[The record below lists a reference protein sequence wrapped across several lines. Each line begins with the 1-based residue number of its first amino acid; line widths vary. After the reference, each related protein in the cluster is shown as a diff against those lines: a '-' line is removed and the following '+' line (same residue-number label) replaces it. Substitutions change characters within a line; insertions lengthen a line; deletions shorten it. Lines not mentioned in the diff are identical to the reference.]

1 MGLLDQSTSSLG
13 GDGQAGSLVQG
24 LMGMVNSPEIGGLEG
39 VVQKFKDGGL
49 TSAVTS
55 WISTGDNISV
65 SAEQIQSVLGNEHVQ
80 QLADKMGVDTQTA
93 SASIAE
99 MLPQLIDKLTPN
111 GELPEGGGL
120 LEQGMS
126 LLKGKLFS

>member
-1 MGLLDQSTSSLG
+1 MSIFDQVVSQLG
-13 GDGQAGSLVQG
+13 GGQNGGLVNG
-24 LMGMVNSPEIGGLEG
+24 LMNMINSPEIGGLQG
-39 VVQKFKDGGL
+39 VVEKFQQGGL
-49 TSAVTS
+49 TTAVAS
-55 WISTGDNISV
+55 WVSTGDNVSV
-65 SAEQIQSVLGNEHVQ
+65 SAEQIQSVLSNEHIQ
-80 QLADKMGVDTQTA
+80 QIADKMGVDTAQA

-99 MLPQLIDKLTPN
+99 MLPQVIDKLTPN